1 MGKKAMLPETK
12 GLMFCILAIR
22 FCTCYNRTRLF
33 EGSIP
38 TCEGKV
44 TAS

>member
-33 EGSIP
+33 EG
-38 TCEGKV
+38 CRFLLVRER
-44 TAS
+44 